1 MNYETAPTHSAP
13 EAPRYHRKRR
23 APRCRFARRHISQ
36 ALSVCFLSLCL
47 LPSAVSADQLF
58 TTDGVNVRSGP
69 SSDSSIYF
77 AVPAGTE
84 VTRTGQTGNWIAV
97 NIDGVQGYIYNSYLS
112 GNTSDSGSPSDSSVS
127 ESDSPSDR
135 SSSASGDSYI
145 NSTEVNLRKKSNSHC
160 KVLAV
165 LAVNEPVS
173 VLSVDGN
180 WSRIRRENGQ
190 EGYVY
195 SIYLG
200 DNKPENSDS
209 GSQSTVLSR
218 EDCIES
224 FRSAAISY
232 AEGRL
237 GDTYSQEFRDSDGY
251 ADCSSLVR
259 DAFRHAAGVSI
270 GDTTYTQADTMDHYF
285 YSVSQITDAAPGDLL
300 YHLSGEHHTGIYL
313 GNGQVLHASQKAG
326 TVKISSYGSDSSYW
340 EYGCNAA
347 AYCYDAGQ

>member
-1 MNYETAPTHSAP
+1 MNYETAPTHTTP
-13 EAPRYHRKRR
+13 ETPRYHRKRR
-23 APRCRFARRHISQ
+23 APRCRFTHRHISRV
-36 ALSVCFLSLCL
+36 LSVCFLSICL
-47 LPSAVSADQLF
+47 LPSVVSADQLF

-84 VTRTGQTGNWIAV
+84 VTKTGQTGNWIAV
-97 NIDGVQGYIYNSYLS
+97 NIDGVQGYIYSSYLS
-112 GNTSDSGSPSDSSVS
+112 GNVSDSENVSDC
-127 ESDSPSDR
+127 
-135 SSSASGDSYI
+135 SSSESGDSYI

-160 KVLAV
+160 RVLSV
-165 LAVNEPVS
+165 LTVNEPVS
-173 VLSVDGN
+173 ILSTEGN
-180 WSRIRRENGQ
+180 WSRVRRENGQ

-200 DNKPENSDS
+200 DNKPDS
-209 GSQSTVLSR
+209 SSFGSQSTVLSR
-218 EDCIES
+218 EDCIDS

-232 AEGRL
+232 AESRL

-259 DAFRHAAGVSI
+259 DAFQHAAGVSI
-270 GDTTYTQADTMDHYF
+270 GDTTFTQSDVMDNYF
-285 YSVSQITDAAPGDLL
+285 YSINQITDATPGDLL

-326 TVKISSYGSDSSYW
+326 IVKISSYDTDSSYW